1 MSHLG
6 KGVIAGFVATV
17 ILSALML
24 MKNIMGV
31 MPELDVASML
41 GGMMGG
47 SPAMGWVGH
56 FVIGTVMW
64 GALFA
69 LVEPKLPGASPWLK
83 GVVFGMGAWVLMM
96 LMVMP
101 MAGAGLFGMK
111 MGVMAPM
118 MTAVLHAIFGAVL
131 GGTYGAMLGSD
142 SRTLTP

>member
-6 KGVIAGFVATV
+6 KGMIAGFVATV

-24 MKNIMGV
+24 MKNI
-31 MPELDVASML
+31 ASML

-47 SPAMGWVGH
+47 SPAMGWAGH
-56 FVIGTVMW
+56 FVIGTVIW

-69 LVEPKLPGASPWLK
+69 LVEPQLPGSSPWLK

-131 GGTYGAMLGSD
+131 GSTYGALLGSD
-142 SRTLTP
+142 SRSPVL